1 MPSFII
7 AGYVWRVL
15 GRGAKK
21 VPANLRAGPK
31 KPFLNRVS
39 LYVVE
44 PGKKSMMLYFIHLIK
59 RFFSILYILT
69 ELSTLLDLLE
79 ISFFNSLTTSDIFYR
94 FFKFILTILLAL
106 SFAFCVYGL
115 GGNPKPEIFLNSP
128 LIQSFIILVFPFSR

>member
-69 ELSTLLDLLE
+69 KLSTLLDLLE

>member
-7 AGYVWRVL
+7 VGYVWRIL

-21 VPANLRAGPK
+21 APTNPRAGPK
-31 KPFLNRVS
+31 KPILNRVS

-69 ELSTLLDLLE
+69 KLSTLLDLLE

-128 LIQSFIILVFPFSR
+128 LIQSFIILVFPFS

>member
-7 AGYVWRVL
+7 VGYVWRIL

-21 VPANLRAGPK
+21 APANPRAGLK
-31 KPFLNRVS
+31 KPILNRVS

-69 ELSTLLDLLE
+69 KLSTLLDLLE

-115 GGNPKPEIFLNSP
+115 GGNPKPEIFLNSS

>member
-7 AGYVWRVL
+7 VGYVWRIL

-21 VPANLRAGPK
+21 APANPRAGPK
-31 KPFLNRVS
+31 KPILNNVS

-69 ELSTLLDLLE
+69 KLSTLLDLLE

-115 GGNPKPEIFLNSP
+115 GGNPKPEIFLKSP
-128 LIQSFIILVFPFSR
+128 LIQSFIIIVFQVS

>member
-1 MPSFII
+1 MLSFII
-7 AGYVWRVL
+7 VGYVWRIL

-21 VPANLRAGPK
+21 APANPRAGPK
-31 KPFLNRVS
+31 KPILNRVS

-69 ELSTLLDLLE
+69 KLSTLLDLLE

>member
-7 AGYVWRVL
+7 VGYVWRIL

-21 VPANLRAGPK
+21 APANPRAGPK
-31 KPFLNRVS
+31 KPILNRVS

-69 ELSTLLDLLE
+69 KLSTLLDLLE

>member
-7 AGYVWRVL
+7 VGYVWRIL

-21 VPANLRAGPK
+21 APANPRAGPK
-31 KPFLNRVS
+31 KPILNRVS

-69 ELSTLLDLLE
+69 KLSTLLDLLE
-79 ISFFNSLTTSDIFYR
+79 ISFFNSLTTSDIFYS
-94 FFKFILTILLAL
+94 FLKFILTILLAL

-128 LIQSFIILVFPFSR
+128 LIQSFIILVFPFS

>member
-44 PGKKSMMLYFIHLIK
+44 PGKKSMMLYTGHIKGEWRWVKDEKIAYKHFSLNHTQKLPYQQVSVLIATSHLVVKNTTDII
-59 RFFSILYILT
+59 SLY
-69 ELSTLLDLLE
+69 
-79 ISFFNSLTTSDIFYR
+79 
-94 FFKFILTILLAL
+94 
-106 SFAFCVYGL
+106 V
-115 GGNPKPEIFLNSP
+115 
-128 LIQSFIILVFPFSR
+128 

>member
-7 AGYVWRVL
+7 VGYVWRIL

-21 VPANLRAGPK
+21 APANPRAGPK
-31 KPFLNRVS
+31 KPILNRVS

-69 ELSTLLDLLE
+69 KLSTLLDLLE

-115 GGNPKPEIFLNSP
+115 GGNPKPEIFLKSP
-128 LIQSFIILVFPFSR
+128 LIQSFIIIVFQVS